1 MECEHLNW
9 AETANGRY
17 RFCADCGRDLGAV
30 GDEDPSTLS
39 AGGVSPTAPDE
50 REALIERFNWLRD
63 SGVCSPTTRGLLD
76 DAERLLRRS
85 REATTEPRPIT
96 DTDVEVAARAIFAV
110 DLGDNWRW
118 DLIDDPKDY
127 LDMARAALEAVEA
140 AREASR

>member
-50 REALIERFNWLRD
+50 REALAILIADFN
-63 SGVCSPTTRGLLD
+63 SCGSCASAPPFCSACQGEA
-76 DAERLLRRS
+76 DAILAAGFRRS
-85 REATTEPRPIT
+85 RSGGGFTVTQTHR
-96 DTDVEVAARAIFAV
+96 
-110 DLGDNWRW
+110 LG
-118 DLIDDPKDY
+118 
-127 LDMARAALEAVEA
+127 
-140 AREASR
+140 